1 MENSKL
7 FCDIEEHL
15 LQDKKP
21 SVYLEKLKEDGFF
34 NEMPFIGLKKL
45 EEIMQSPKHHPE
57 GNVWVHTM
65 MVVDEGAKHREE
77 IEDKRA
83 LMWTLL
89 LHDIGKV
96 KATKL
101 KKGRWVSY
109 DHDKVGEVDG
119 REFLEYFTKDE
130 IFINKVVKL
139 IRYHMHLLYIINKL
153 PYADIEG
160 MLKWTDVKELAIV
173 FLSDRLGRGDVTY
186 KEKEEILREIKN
198 FKRNYSRK

>member
-1 MENSKL
+1 MEDSKL

-21 SVYLEKLKEDGFF
+21 SIYLEKLKEEGFL
-34 NEMPFIGLKKL
+34 NEKPYIGLKKL
-45 EEIMQSPKHHPE
+45 ENVMQSPKHHPE
-57 GNVWVHTM
+57 GDVWVHTM

-77 IEDKRA
+77 VEDKSA

-109 DHDKVGEVDG
+109 DHDKVGEVEARG
-119 REFLEYFTKDE
+119 FLEYFTKDE
-130 IFINKVVKL
+130 KFINKVVKL

-153 PYADIEG
+153 PYGDIPG
-160 MLKWTDVKELAIV
+160 MIKFTDIQELSVV
-173 FLSDRLGRGDVTY
+173 FISDRLGRGDVTY
-186 KEKEEILREIKN
+186 EEREEIMREIKN
-198 FKRNYSRK
+198 FKKNYSKK

>member
-1 MENSKL
+1 MQKNNL
-7 FCDIEEHL
+7 FSNIEDHL

-34 NEMPFIGLKKL
+34 NEIPYIGLKKL
-45 EEIMQSPKHHPE
+45 EGIMQSPKHHPE

-65 MVVDEGAKHREE
+65 MVVDEGANHRDEV
-77 IEDKRA
+77 EDKRA

-119 REFLEYFTKDE
+119 RGFLEYFTEDE
-130 IFINKVVKL
+130 IFINKVTKL

-153 PYADIEG
+153 PYADVEG
-160 MLKWTDVKELAIV
+160 MLKSTDINELSIV
-173 FLSDRLGRGDVTY
+173 FLSDRLGRGGVTNQ
-186 KEKEEILREIKN
+186 EKEEILREIQS
-198 FKRNYSRK
+198 FKKNYSKK

>member
-1 MENSKL
+1 LEKSKIYS
-7 FCDIEEHL
+7 DIEEHL
-15 LQDKKP
+15 LQDKEP
-21 SVYLEKLKEDGFF
+21 SVYLEKLKKDGFF
-34 NEMPFIGLKKL
+34 NEKPFIGLKEL
-45 EEIMQSPKHHPE
+45 QGIMQSPKHHPE

-65 MVVDEGAKHREE
+65 MVVDEGAKHKDEV
-77 IEDKRA
+77 EDKRA

-96 KATKL
+96 KTTKF
-101 KKGRWVSY
+101 KNGRWISY

-160 MLKWTDVKELAIV
+160 MLKWTDVQELSIV
-173 FLSDRLGRGDVTY
+173 FLSDRLGRGNVDN
-186 KEKEEILREIKN
+186 KEKEEILKEIKN
-198 FKRNYSRK
+198 FRKSYSKK

>member
-1 MENSKL
+1 MKNNNL
-7 FCDIEEHL
+7 FSNIEDHL

-21 SVYLEKLKEDGFF
+21 SIYLEKLKEDGFF
-34 NEMPFIGLKKL
+34 EEVPYIGLKKL
-45 EEIMQSPKHHPE
+45 EVIMQSPKHHPE

-65 MVVDEGAKHREE
+65 MVVDEGAKHRDEV
-77 IEDKRA
+77 EDKRA

-109 DHDKVGEVDG
+109 DHDKVGEVDS

-130 IFINKVVKL
+130 MLINKVTKL

-153 PYADIEG
+153 PYVDIEG
-160 MLKWTDVKELAIV
+160 MLKWTDINELSIV
-173 FLSDRLGRGDVTY
+173 FLSDRLGRGGVTNE
-186 KEKEEILREIKN
+186 EKEEILREIQS
-198 FKRNYSRK
+198 FKKNYSKK